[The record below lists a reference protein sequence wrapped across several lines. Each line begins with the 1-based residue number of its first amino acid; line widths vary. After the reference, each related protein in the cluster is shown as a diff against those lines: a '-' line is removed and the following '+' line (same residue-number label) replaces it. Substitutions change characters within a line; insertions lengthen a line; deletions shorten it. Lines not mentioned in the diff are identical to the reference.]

1 MQTHW
6 CGMNKLTK
14 LIGFV
19 ILFMWMSPQTTI
31 LFGQSTDYESR
42 LGAVLKADLTQKS
55 SFSFNLEQRFG
66 PDFISFKRL
75 LAEPEI
81 TYSPIKSFDI
91 SLTYRIGFQKEEANY
106 FFHHRWSPALSY
118 SRQYGDWRIKFT
130 TTAQYSSP
138 DFDELHSLEHLVL
151 RNKLGLRYSIFGSR
165 FRPELRAELFSGQQN
180 GRFLNH
186 QIRFMALSAFRLT
199 RHSALEFY
207 LQYDKEYN
215 VPRPDKSLALGLSY
229 SHQLNFQ

>member
-1 MQTHW
+1 
-6 CGMNKLTK
+6 MNKTTK
-14 LIGFV
+14 FFGFLLLFWGLI
-19 ILFMWMSPQTTI
+19 PQTAS
-31 LFGQSTDYESR
+31 LFGQSTDYDSR
-42 LGAVLKADLTQKS
+42 IGAVLKADLTQKS
-55 SFSFNLEQRFG
+55 AFSFNLEQRFG
-66 PDFISFKRL
+66 PDFISFKRI

-81 TYSPIKSFDI
+81 SYSPIKSFDL
-91 SLTYRIGFQKEEANY
+91 SLTYRIGFQKDDANY
-106 FFHHRWSPALSY
+106 FFHHRWSPAISY

-130 TTAQYSSP
+130 STAQYSSP

-186 QIRFMALSAFRLT
+186 QIRFMALSSFRLT

-207 LQYDKEYN
+207 LLYDKEFN

-229 SHQLNFQ
+229 SHQISFR